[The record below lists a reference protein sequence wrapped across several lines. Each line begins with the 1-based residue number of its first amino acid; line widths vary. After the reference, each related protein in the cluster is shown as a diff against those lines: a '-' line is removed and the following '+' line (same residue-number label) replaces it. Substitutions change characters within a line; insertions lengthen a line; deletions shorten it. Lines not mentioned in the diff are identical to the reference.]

1 MLPLSAALMMF
12 ARFGVPRPVG
22 KSQPGV
28 AGSGFA
34 PSVTSKNA
42 FEPAELEAIPYRT
55 GFAAPSGVGWCFA
68 FWCAAFTR
76 AHIPA
81 HNGDERLVPPSAK
94 WSEYVFV
101 DGS

>member
-1 MLPLSAALMMF
+1 MMF
-12 ARFGVPRPVG
+12 TRFGVPRPVG

-42 FEPAELEAIPYRT
+42 FGVVEATWYRT
-55 GFAAPSGVGWCFA
+55 SFAFPSGTALCCAFA
-68 FWCAAFTR
+68 CAAFTR

-94 WSEYVFV
+94 WSA
-101 DGS
+101 